1 VVVSSLTLYTVGSDS
16 AGTMPLKTIIRV
28 VLSFVLAATIISAA
42 YAQPPP
48 TLVWS
53 DPVNT
58 NDIAL
63 SADGQYVV
71 VATSAEVRFYGR
83 SSSAPLWTYSKT
95 GEMFASVA
103 ISADGSYVA
112 AGGFHI
118 YFWSNAKSLP
128 HDNPAPT
135 WISVDLN
142 GQIQHRCLAISDDGS
157 TVAACGTGPGVYV
170 FSWTGAAGKSGSDV
184 DMTWDYF
191 LNGQVEAI
199 AISDDG
205 NHVAAVGYGSLPDG
219 GGLGGVLV
227 YWNNAGSL
235 TKTYPPSP
243 LPGQE
248 PTWSGQESGEDFV
261 DVAISDDGNYVAVAG
276 MGGTGTVYYWAGA
289 TSRTGTPQPPTWEA
303 SEGGVPFTS
312 VDMSCDGDSVIAGAG
327 TLAPIFL
334 AGAGMAVAEAPANGP
349 TSNSVYFW
357 GGARSLT
364 SNPSPSWVY
373 PTVYPVWDVAIND
386 AGTYMAA
393 VDIGLPDTL
402 YFFNRQGNLLWQDQ
416 AISGELLSI
425 SCDGRTLAVGHYANP
440 QTTAYLF
447 DTGYSSPCCGAE
459 EAVGGAVMPVNIL
472 ATWGPWLAVIGVAGC
487 IGTAVVVAK
496 KRHL

>member
-1 VVVSSLTLYTVGSDS
+1 
-16 AGTMPLKTIIRV
+16 MKTIIRV

-48 TLVWS
+48 TPLWS
-53 DPVNT
+53 DPVGT
-58 NDIAL
+58 RAIAL

-71 VATSAEVRFYGR
+71 VATSTEVRFYGR
-83 SSSAPLWTYSKT
+83 SSSTPLWTYSKT
-95 GEMFASVA
+95 AETFASVA

-128 HDNPAPT
+128 HDNPTPT
-135 WISVDLN
+135 WISVDLK
-142 GQIQHRCLAISDDGS
+142 GQIQHRCLAISDDGN

-184 DMTWDYF
+184 DVTWDYF

-199 AISDDG
+199 AISEDG
-205 NHVAAVGYGSLPDG
+205 SHVAAVGYGSLPDG

-227 YWNNAGSL
+227 YWNNVGSL

-248 PTWSGQESGEDFV
+248 PTWSGQEPGEDFV

-276 MGGTGTVYYWAGA
+276 MGGIGTVYYWAGA
-289 TSRTGTPQPPTWEA
+289 TSRTGTSEPDTWA
-303 SEGGVPFTS
+303 GGVNVRFTS
-312 VDMSCDGDSVIAGAG
+312 IDMSCDGDYVIAGTGRAIVAAG
-327 TLAPIFL
+327 ESGGAFATSGAQDPAPQ
-334 AGAGMAVAEAPANGP
+334 G
-349 TSNSVYFW
+349 SVYFW
-357 GGARSLT
+357 GGARGLSGT
-364 SNPSPSWVY
+364 PGPSWVFS
-373 PTVYPVWDVAIND
+373 PTGAPVADVAIND

-393 VDIGLPDTL
+393 VDSPIDTL
-402 YFFNRQGNLLWQDQ
+402 YFFNRQGNLLWQDR
-416 AISGELLSI
+416 AISGQLLSI

-440 QTTAYLF
+440 QTTAYLL
-447 DTGYSSPCCGAE
+447 DTGYSSPCCGAG

-472 ATWGPWLAVIGVAGC
+472 ASLGPWLAVIGVVGC
-487 IGTAVVVAK
+487 VGTAVVIAK
-496 KRHL
+496 KRFA